1 MTGAR
6 RRFGA
11 WCSALLVAAC
21 ACTACGYSRAPQPT
35 NTVRK
40 STASPSP
47 RTKPSRS
54 TPTAVPNTVRLVA
67 AGDIACNPLDRRN
80 HQNVDEETGCRYK
93 ATSDLVLALH
103 PTAVL
108 ALGDTQYQRA
118 TLQGYR
124 SSYGPTWGR
133 FRSITHPVIG
143 NHEYLVPYATDYFAY
158 FGRAAGDPRKGYYS
172 FDVGRWHVVV
182 LNDSGCNYI
191 GGCGAGSL
199 EEQWLRHDLAVHR
212 NRCTLAALHEPRW
225 SSGVHHSDPA
235 FQALWADLYVGG
247 VDVLLAGH
255 DHDYERFVPLDE
267 HGRPDPQRGVR
278 EFVVGTGGVG
288 LQRFS
293 HLTAPGTVVKQN
305 TTFGV
310 LSLTLR
316 PSTYD
321 WRFVPVGNGFHD
333 SGRGTCH

>member
-1 MTGAR
+1 
-6 RRFGA
+6 
-11 WCSALLVAAC
+11 
-21 ACTACGYSRAPQPT
+21 
-35 NTVRK
+35 
-40 STASPSP
+40 
-47 RTKPSRS
+47 
-54 TPTAVPNTVRLVA
+54 VA

-80 HQNVDEETGCRYK
+80 HQNVEEETGCRYK
-93 ATSDLVLALH
+93 ATSDVVLALH
-103 PTAVL
+103 PDAVL

-133 FRSITHPVIG
+133 FRAITHPVIG
-143 NHEYLVPYATDYFAY
+143 NHEYLVPYAADYFVY

-182 LNDSGCNYI
+182 LNDSGCNYV

-199 EEQWLRHDLAVHR
+199 EESWLRRDLAAHR
-212 NRCTLAALHEPRW
+212 NRCTLAAWHEPRW
-225 SSGVHHSDPA
+225 SSGVHHSNPA
-235 FQALWADLYVGG
+235 FQAMWADLYAAG
-247 VDVLLAGH
+247 VDVSLAGH
-255 DHDYERFVPLDE
+255 DHDYERFVPLDAQ
-267 HGRPDPQRGVR
+267 GRRDDRRGVR

-293 HLTAPGTVVKQN
+293 RNTAPGSVIKQN
-305 TTFGV
+305 HTFGV

-316 PSTYD
+316 SAGYD

-333 SGRGTCH
+333 SGHGSCH